1 MSLGEGRPLA
11 LLPGVAPGVSGGVHG
26 PHLAFGGGRSR
37 TPPRSAPYGPWRG
50 RKGGVGFPPR
60 RRPPPP
66 AAASPRSRPGGCG
79 GRPMSQGR
87 LGGCLPRGITCS
99 ERQVS
104 GVSKPWGWP
113 AAGHA

>member
-60 RRPPPP
+60 RRPPPRRRLP
-66 AAASPRSRPGGCG
+66 LARAQEGAAAGPCPRGGSGGAYPGGS
-79 GRPMSQGR
+79 RAPSAR
-87 LGGCLPRGITCS
+87 
-99 ERQVS
+99 
-104 GVSKPWGWP
+104 
-113 AAGHA
+113 